1 MIESISISNVASYDA
16 AGVTLDDLKK
26 INFIY
31 GANGCGKTT
40 ISRYL
45 YDQSHSDFSTCHT
58 QWTANTPYSVLS
70 YNKEFREK
78 NFGSGKIAGVFTLGQ
93 ATQEELDLIAQ
104 KKAALK
110 ELKEQNIQKFTTL
123 SKQEEKLE
131 AEQNQVT
138 DSCWA
143 LYKKYEK
150 DFKEALRG
158 SISSKVSFKQ
168 KLFDES
174 QTNTSDVEDITS
186 LRDRSN
192 SLLAERPS
200 RLSLLSQISFE
211 AIEPLEQN
219 ELWQKVIVGKS
230 DVMIADLISKI
241 GHSDWVSQGR
251 DYLVDESHTCPFCQ
265 HETIDHDFRAQ
276 LEEYFDDSF
285 ETEKTNLSESLQ
297 KYKDEYA
304 LIISK
309 LEQISS
315 SESVNSDTKLEI
327 EAFQAHLRAITSIY
341 AKNCALIDLKIS
353 KPSQAV
359 ELDSSIDEL
368 TSIKKLI
375 TEANELIQ
383 NHNDLVDNYAEEVE
397 RLKSSI
403 WKFLADEL
411 STVIEGSTNKQSG
424 LLTGIQ
430 SIQADI
436 DQRKQNITDLEQELI
451 LLNRNVTSVQPAV
464 DEINRLLRAYGFTS
478 FKISPYPEEENHY
491 AIQREC
497 GSFAHETLSEG
508 EVTFITFL
516 YFVQLAKG
524 ALDQEGVTEDR
535 VLVIDDPISSL
546 DSNVLFIVS
555 SIIKDMVRETKE
567 DTGNCRQ
574 LFILT
579 HNVYFHKEA
588 SFQNGRSNGD
598 ADTHFWIL
606 RKSADISSVH
616 PYGQKNPIESSYE
629 LLWREIK
636 DWERNSGITLQNT
649 MRRII
654 ENYFKILGKLGDD
667 DLIEKFT
674 TFEEKQVC
682 RSLLCWINDGS
693 HTIPDDL
700 FVQAPDDSAEQYQA
714 VFKKIFEHTGNSGHY
729 EMMMGES

>member
-45 YDQSHSDFSTCHT
+45 YDQSHNDFYTCHT

-70 YNKEFREK
+70 YNKEFRDK

-104 KKAALK
+104 KKDEVRELRNQNSQQASTLETQKVKLK
-110 ELKEQNIQKFTTL
+110 SHQDRITGR
-123 SKQEEKLE
+123 
-131 AEQNQVT
+131 
-138 DSCWA
+138 CWE
-143 LYKKYEK
+143 LYKKHEE

-158 SISSKVSFKQ
+158 NINSKKAFQQ
-168 KLFDES
+168 KLFTEAQS
-174 QTNTSDVEDITS
+174 NTADIEEIVT
-186 LRDRSN
+186 LRNRAET
-192 SLLAERPS
+192 LLAQKPNRIA
-200 RLSLLSQISFE
+200 LISQICFDTIS
-211 AIEPLEQN
+211 PLEQH
-219 ELWQKVIVGKS
+219 EIWKSVIVGKL
-230 DVMIADLISKI
+230 DVGISDLIEKL
-241 GHSDWVSQGR
+241 GHSDWVNQGR
-251 DYLVDESHTCPFCQ
+251 DHLDISSQTCPFCQ
-265 HETIDHDFRAQ
+265 HETIDESFRSQ

-285 ETEKTNLSESLQ
+285 EAKKTELSQ
-297 KYKDEYA
+297 KLNQYQTGYDS
-304 LIISK
+304 IIAT
-309 LEQISS
+309 LEQIIS
-315 SESVNSDTKLEI
+315 SESTNTDTKLEI
-327 EAFQAHLRAITSIY
+327 EAFRAHLTAAKSIY
-341 AKNCALIDLKIS
+341 SKNFSSIELKITR
-353 KPSQAV
+353 PSQVV
-359 ELDSSIDEL
+359 ELDFSTGELDEL
-368 TSIKKLI
+368 KRLI
-375 TEANELIQ
+375 DEANEQIKT
-383 NHNDLVDNYAEEVE
+383 HNALVDNYDDEIES
-397 RLKSSI
+397 LKSSI
-403 WKFLADEL
+403 WRFLVSEIADTIKT
-411 STVIEGSTNKQSG
+411 STRAERGMQIGIEKIQTQIDERSVSIN
-424 LLTGIQ
+424 LLE
-430 SIQADI
+430 
-436 DQRKQNITDLEQELI
+436 KELI
-451 LLNRNVTSVQPAV
+451 RLNKNVTSVQPAV
-464 DEINRLLRAYGFTS
+464 DEINRLLRAYGFTN

-555 SIIKDMVRETKE
+555 SIIKEMIREAKE
-567 DTGNCRQ
+567 GSGNCRQ
-574 LFILT
+574 MFILT

-598 ADTHFWIL
+598 ANTHFWIL
-606 RKSADISSVH
+606 RKSADTSSIH

-700 FVQAPDDSAEQYQA
+700 FVQTPDDSAEQYQA
-714 VFKKIFEHTGNSGHY
+714 VFKKIFVHTGNSGHY
-729 EMMMGES
+729 EMMMGEF